1 MQQFWIPWLSLPS
14 ILFRFLHIFLSS
26 RYFPLLLLLL
36 LLPSVNLWFFVFGG
50 CVSLIKAVPFA
61 LFPHGSCSFLYNSNP
76 CTIERAWDGKILL
89 AAFQSS
95 FEGRN
100 YPSWE
105 SGQMILRYCVYF
117 VFLVLLFMKSFRSSR
132 HLS

>member
-1 MQQFWIPWLSLPS
+1 L
-14 ILFRFLHIFLSS
+14 
-26 RYFPLLLLLL
+26 
-36 LLPSVNLWFFVFGG
+36 
-50 CVSLIKAVPFA
+50 
-61 LFPHGSCSFLYNSNP
+61 CSFLYNSNP
-76 CTIERAWDGKILL
+76 YTIERALDVKILL

-105 SGQMILRYCVYF
+105 SGQTILRYCVYI
-117 VFLVLLFMKSFRSSR
+117 VFLVLLLMKSFRSSR

>member
-1 MQQFWIPWLSLPS
+1 
-14 ILFRFLHIFLSS
+14 
-26 RYFPLLLLLL
+26 
-36 LLPSVNLWFFVFGG
+36 V
-50 CVSLIKAVPFA
+50 
-61 LFPHGSCSFLYNSNP
+61 
-76 CTIERAWDGKILL
+76 KILL

-105 SGQMILRYCVYF
+105 SGQTILRYCVYI
-117 VFLVLLFMKSFRSSR
+117 VFLVLLLMKSFRSSR